1 MGKPAEE
8 TSVLFSQ
15 TRFLVKNPYLFGVME
30 KTLALFPLNL
40 VVYPG
45 EDLNLHIF
53 EPRYRQLINECLEEE
68 RTFGIP
74 AFINN
79 KLPGYGTEMHVTT
92 LHKRYP
98 DGRLDI
104 KSKGL
109 GVFRMVNFENPVPG
123 KLYAGGEVEMINS
136 GDSFSAHSTALTER
150 LDQLYKLLQMETDY
164 MVTDENLSYKVAHK
178 VGLSVEQEYELL
190 TLESEAERQ
199 LYLIQHLNTV
209 LPVVSDMER
218 TKQRIRMNGHFKNLD
233 PLNF

>member
-1 MGKPAEE
+1 
-8 TSVLFSQ
+8 
-15 TRFLVKNPYLFGVME
+15 ME
-30 KTLALFPLNL
+30 KSLPLFPLNL
-40 VVYPG
+40 IVYPG

-53 EPRYRQLINECLEEE
+53 EPRYRQLISECIEEE

-92 LHKRYP
+92 LHKRYD
-98 DGRLDI
+98 DGRMDV

-109 GVFRMVNFENPVPG
+109 GVFRLVNFENPVAG
-123 KLYAGGEVEMINS
+123 KLYAGGDVELMEP
-136 GDSFSAHSTALTER
+136 GEGFSAHVDALAER
-150 LDQLYKLLQMETDY
+150 VGQLYSLLQLETDY
-164 MVTDENLSYKVAHK
+164 DPVVENFSYRVAHK

-199 LYLIQHLNTV
+199 LMLIQHLNNV

>member
-1 MGKPAEE
+1 
-8 TSVLFSQ
+8 
-15 TRFLVKNPYLFGVME
+15 ME
-30 KTLALFPLNL
+30 KTLPLFPLNL
-40 VVYPG
+40 IVYPG

-53 EPRYRQLINECLEEE
+53 EPRYRQLISECIDEE

-92 LHKRYP
+92 LHKRYD
-98 DGRLDI
+98 DGRMDV

-109 GVFRMVNFENPVPG
+109 GVFKLVNFENPVAG
-123 KLYAGGEVEMINS
+123 KLYAGGDVELVEP
-136 GDSFSAHSTALTER
+136 GDGFSAHVDALAER
-150 LDQLYKLLQMETDY
+150 VGRLYNLLQIETDY
-164 MVTDENLSYKVAHK
+164 DPLVENFSYRVAHK

-190 TLESEAERQ
+190 TLESEPERQ
-199 LYLIQHLNTV
+199 LFLIQHLNNV

>member
-1 MGKPAEE
+1 
-8 TSVLFSQ
+8 
-15 TRFLVKNPYLFGVME
+15 ME
-30 KTLALFPLNL
+30 KTLPLFPLNL
-40 VVYPG
+40 IVYPG

-92 LHKRYP
+92 LHKRYE
-98 DGRLDI
+98 DGRMDI
-104 KSKGL
+104 KTKGIT
-109 GVFRMVNFENPVPG
+109 VFRLVNFENPVEG
-123 KLYAGGEVEMINS
+123 KLYAGGDVELVTP
-136 GDSFSAHSTALTER
+136 GDSYSAHVAALTER
-150 LDQLYKLLQMETDY
+150 LERLYDLLQIDNDY
-164 MVTDENLSYKVAHK
+164 EPSVENFSYRVAHK
-178 VGLSVEQEYELL
+178 VGLSMEQEYELL
-190 TLESEAERQ
+190 TLDTEAERQ
-199 LYLIQHLNTV
+199 LFLIQHLNNV

>member
-1 MGKPAEE
+1 MEDFTE
-8 TSVLFSQ
+8 
-15 TRFLVKNPYLFGVME
+15 NPYLFGAME

-40 VVYPG
+40 IVYPG

-53 EPRYRQLINECLEEE
+53 EPRYRQLINECIEEE
-68 RTFGIP
+68 KTFGIP

-92 LHKRYP
+92 LHKRYD
-98 DGRLDI
+98 DGRMDI

-109 GVFRMVNFENPVPG
+109 TIFRLVNFENPVPG
-123 KLYAGGEVEMINS
+123 KLYAGGEVELVVP
-136 GDSFSAHSTALTER
+136 GDTFSAHADALTQRLER
-150 LDQLYKLLQMETDY
+150 LYELLQIETDY
-164 MVTDENLSYKVAHK
+164 DPSFENFSYRVAHK

-199 LYLIQHLNTV
+199 LFLIQHLNNV
-209 LPVVSDMER
+209 LPVVADMER

>member
-1 MGKPAEE
+1 
-8 TSVLFSQ
+8 
-15 TRFLVKNPYLFGVME
+15 ME
-30 KTLALFPLNL
+30 KTLSLFPLNL
-40 VVYPG
+40 IVYPG

-98 DGRLDI
+98 DGRMDI

-109 GVFRMVNFENPVPG
+109 GVFRLVNFENPLPG
-123 KLYAGGEVEMINS
+123 KLYAGGEVELIAS
-136 GDSFSAHSTALTER
+136 SDGFSAHSLALTER
-150 LDQLYKLLQMETDY
+150 LERLYALLQIETDY
-164 MVTDENLSYKVAHK
+164 TSSTENLSYRVAHK
-178 VGLSVEQEYELL
+178 VGLSIEQEYELL
-190 TLESEAERQ
+190 TLETEAERQ
-199 LYLIQHLNTV
+199 LFLIQHLNNV

-218 TKQRIRMNGHFKNLD
+218 TKKRISMNGHFKNLD

>member
-1 MGKPAEE
+1 MPKPAPEMF
-8 TSVLFSQ
+8 VLENQPGFSI
-15 TRFLVKNPYLFGVME
+15 KKSYLLGVME
-30 KTLALFPLNL
+30 KTLPLFPLNL
-40 VVYPG
+40 IVYPG

-53 EPRYRQLINECLEEE
+53 EPRYRQLVNECLEEE

-74 AFINN
+74 AYIND

-98 DGRLDI
+98 DGRMDI

-109 GVFRMVNFENPVPG
+109 AVFRLVNFENPVPG
-123 KLYAGGEVEMINS
+123 KLYAGGEVELIEPDD
-136 GDSFSAHSTALTER
+136 GFSAHASALTER
-150 LDQLYKLLQMETDY
+150 LEQLYDLLQIETDY
-164 MVTDENLSYKVAHK
+164 EPMLENFSYRVAHK

-199 LYLIQHLNTV
+199 LFLIQHLNNV
-209 LPVVSDMER
+209 LPVVADMER

>member
-1 MGKPAEE
+1 
-8 TSVLFSQ
+8 
-15 TRFLVKNPYLFGVME
+15 ME
-30 KTLALFPLNL
+30 KTLPLFPLNL

-53 EPRYRQLINECLEEE
+53 EPRYRQLINECIEEE

-98 DGRLDI
+98 DGRMDI
-104 KSKGL
+104 KSKGV
-109 GVFRMVNFENPVPG
+109 GVFRLVNFENPVDG
-123 KLYAGGEVEMINS
+123 KLYAGGDVEMVEL
-136 GDSFSAHSTALTER
+136 GDSFSAHTKALTDR
-150 LDQLYKLLQMETDY
+150 LDRLYDLLQIEVDY
-164 MVTDENLSYKVAHK
+164 DSDDENFSYKVAHK
-178 VGLSVEQEYELL
+178 VGLSIDQEYEVLQ
-190 TLESEAERQ
+190 LESEAERQ
-199 LYLIQHLNTV
+199 LFLIQHLNNV